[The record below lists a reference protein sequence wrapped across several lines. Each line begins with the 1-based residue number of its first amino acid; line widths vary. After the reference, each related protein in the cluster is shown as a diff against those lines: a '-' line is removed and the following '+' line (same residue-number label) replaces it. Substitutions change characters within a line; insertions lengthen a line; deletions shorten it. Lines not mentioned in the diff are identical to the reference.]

1 VTDEPAESDVRKR
14 AAWLLAMLAV
24 VAGLFVLLFTTVL
37 GGSGGSGGGTNQGGP
52 DDSLGPTSAA
62 TVVTHSPSRSPSA
75 SGSASSSHPGSTSCP
90 TSSACALDGDVGG
103 AVDAINA
110 YRTQHDQKSVPG
122 SVSSAAKKC
131 ALANGSGCTG
141 GWAESQVSKP
151 TGAAAVA
158 KISKLGRLLDP
169 SMTSFEVGWAYDPQ
183 SKQYYFA
190 IIRND

>member
-1 VTDEPAESDVRKR
+1 MTDEPAESDLRKR

-24 VAGLFVLLFTTVL
+24 VAGLCVLLFTTLL
-37 GGSGGSGGGTNQGGP
+37 GGSGGGSNGNQGGL
-52 DDSLGPTSAA
+52 DDNLGPSSAA
-62 TVVTHSPSRSPSA
+62 TVVTHSPSPSPST
-75 SGSASSSHPGSTSCP
+75 SGSTSSSAHAPASCP

-110 YRTQHDQKSVPG
+110 YRTQHNQKSVPG